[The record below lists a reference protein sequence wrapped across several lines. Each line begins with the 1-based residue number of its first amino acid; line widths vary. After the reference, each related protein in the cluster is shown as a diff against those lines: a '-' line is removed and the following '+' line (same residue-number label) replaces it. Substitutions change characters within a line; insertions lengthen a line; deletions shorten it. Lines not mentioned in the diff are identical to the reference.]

1 VPTFAILAGLP
12 GSGKST
18 LAQNQLRAQG
28 YFVVS
33 TDLIRFAVN
42 SGRYPRGAD
51 YKLLDPLV
59 FALAEQAIRW
69 LLERGHNAAID
80 ATNLDRADRA
90 RWREFARRA
99 VPGVRVEIHWCTGK
113 WDSPQRWLEERDTP
127 LDEYEEIR
135 ARLEK
140 KAEEPA
146 ADEADALF
154 IHGTAT

>member
-1 VPTFAILAGLP
+1 
-12 GSGKST
+12 
-18 LAQNQLRAQG
+18 
-28 YFVVS
+28 
-33 TDLIRFAVN
+33 
-42 SGRYPRGAD
+42 
-51 YKLLDPLV
+51 LV
-59 FALAEQAIRW
+59 FALAEQAVRW

-113 WDSPQRWLEERDTP
+113 WDSARRWKDEREYTEE
-127 LDEYEEIR
+127 EYQEVR

-140 KAEEPA
+140 KVEEPA

-154 IHGTAT
+154 IHGPAT